1 MLYNTIRIGNES
13 RINGEIMKNKA
24 IYLYNSQN
32 LISALD
38 ELREMGLI
46 TGQLTK
52 NALIEY
58 IRKNY
63 PQVAKKHNL

>member
-13 RINGEIMKNKA
+13 RINGEITKNKA

>member
-1 MLYNTIRIGNES
+1 MLYNTIRIGSES